1 LRSADAQALARWA
14 PSHGSLILDEK
25 NRTSVNFHP
34 LPSGRFALS
43 RTCAG
48 PSEYSGR
55 GGAQLYTH
63 FLILDELAIHASG
76 NQPFLIYRDAA
87 ALGYFTFQSNPDE
100 ILEPAC
106 LSNLHPTWS
115 AEYWADQAVKLR
127 LPPLAPL
134 LRHLQSSRSVQ
145 FAYSGDRIA
154 LAECLVG
161 QSPVELVRSTSF
173 STSLVPSSDRPFLLS
188 LIQENKK

>member
-1 LRSADAQALARWA
+1 
-14 PSHGSLILDEK
+14 
-25 NRTSVNFHP
+25 
-34 LPSGRFALS
+34 
-43 RTCAG
+43 
-48 PSEYSGR
+48 
-55 GGAQLYTH
+55 
-63 FLILDELAIHASG
+63 LILDELAIQASG

-87 ALGYFTFQSNPDE
+87 ALGYFSFQSSPGE

-106 LSNLHPTWS
+106 LSKLHPTWS
-115 AEYWADQAVKLR
+115 ATYWADQAVKLR
-127 LPPLAPL
+127 LPPLASL
-134 LRHLQSSRSVQ
+134 QKHLQSSRSVQ

-161 QSPVELVRSTSF
+161 QLPVELVRSTSF